1 MITHLEKASLAEKR
15 SNVYG
20 FLSMIYAL
28 EPTRDF
34 LDRILEKDF
43 TAILKEL
50 GVVFDDFFEMMDREQ
65 LLEELVCE
73 YTRLYIGTGPKH
85 IPPYESVYVDPPGVC
100 GEKTSGLMWGESTV
114 AVQNEYRQHGY
125 QPLPFFKDIP
135 DHLGVE
141 LGLMTWLTAEEREA
155 WERGDKTIAL
165 ECLESQRK
173 FLDEHLVRWVPT
185 FCDQAAEFT
194 QFKFYQSLAELTKEY
209 VLLEHSQMDELIDQA
224 KKC

>member
-1 MITHLEKASLAEKR
+1 MVTYLKKASLAEKR

-20 FLSMIYAL
+20 FLSMIYASEL
-28 EPTRDF
+28 TRDF
-34 LDRILEKDF
+34 LDGILEKDF
-43 TAILKEL
+43 AAILREL
-50 GVVFDDFFEMMDREQ
+50 GVVFDDFFETMDREQ
-65 LLEELVCE
+65 LLEELTCE

-85 IPPYESVYVDPPGVC
+85 IPPYESVHIDSRNVR

-141 LGLMTWLTAEEREA
+141 LGLMRLLTAEEKEA
-155 WERGDKTIAL
+155 WERRDKAIAL
-165 ECLESQRK
+165 ERLESQRK
-173 FLDEHLVRWVPT
+173 FLDEHLVHWVPT
-185 FCDQAAEFT
+185 FCDQAAEFA